1 MGEYKKLFE
10 PISIRKLNVKNRVAF
25 APTGMGTAGP
35 NGEITDQSLCHYVAR
50 AKGGAGWITVEHSLA
65 TYKHIKGPIGFHTD
79 LNFRGMWEL
88 SHAIHAFGAAA
99 VVQLSIGLGAQFFR
113 GRRPDV
119 ELVAPSP
126 IPYNVPLGTVC
137 RGLKNWEGTQG
148 DIPRELTAQEV
159 EELEG
164 DFVQATLRIK
174 RAGFDG
180 IEIHGAHGYLLGAF
194 ISPLSN
200 KRSDKYGGSFEKRLT
215 LPINIY
221 KKTRAAVG
229 EDFILGFR
237 ISGDEHVKGGLTVEE
252 TCRIASILEKEGID
266 FIHLSSG
273 RYESL
278 NHLFPDEEGV
288 ILSEAQAIKQAV
300 EKAPVICPNVHTP
313 SLAEHA
319 LLEGMADVI
328 SLSRGLIA
336 DPNWPNKAREGR
348 EAEITKCL
356 RCNNCL
362 KTLFSGFS
370 LRCAVNPDVGRERF
384 LPQFFPPPLGFK

>member
-1 MGEYKKLFE
+1 MGEHNKLFE
-10 PISIRKLNVKNRVAF
+10 PIRIGKLNVKNRLAF

-35 NGEITDQSLCHYVAR
+35 DGEITDQSLCHYVAR

-65 TYKHIKGPIGFHTD
+65 TYKHIKGPIGFHSN

-88 SHAIHAFGAAA
+88 SHAIHAFDAAA
-99 VVQLSIGLGAQFFR
+99 IVQLSVGLGAQYFK
-113 GRRPDV
+113 GRRTDV

-126 IPYNVPLGTVC
+126 IPYRVPKGTSC
-137 RGLKNWEGTQG
+137 RGLELWDGTEGEV
-148 DIPRELTAQEV
+148 PRELTTREV
-159 EELEG
+159 EELED
-164 DFVQATLRIK
+164 DFVQAALRIE

-200 KRSDKYGGSFEKRLT
+200 QRSDTYGGSFENRLN
-215 LPINIY
+215 LPLNIY
-221 KKTRAAVG
+221 RKTRAAVG

-237 ISGDEHVKGGLTVEE
+237 ISGDEHIEGGLTIED
-252 TCRIASILEKEGID
+252 TCRIASILEKEGIE

-273 RYESL
+273 RYEAL
-278 NHLFPDEEGV
+278 NYLFPNDEGV
-288 ILSEAQAIKQAV
+288 ILPEAQAVKQAV
-300 EKAPVICPNVHTP
+300 EDIPVLCPNVHSP

-319 LLEGMADVI
+319 VLEGMADVI

-336 DPNWPNKAREGR
+336 DPEWPNKTREGR
-348 EAEITKCL
+348 EEEITKCI

-370 LRCAVNPDVGRERF
+370 VRCAVNPDVGRERF
-384 LPQFFPPPLGFK
+384 MPQYYPPPLGFK